1 MKKKVVTKDKL
12 DRWIREAQMNAEFP
26 QHRAHGMYGDP
37 KLDKINRDKKVMKK
51 EFLDL
56 GKQPIANKFLR
67 EDEFDD
73 EFFYNLKV
81 VFDDDTKLVS
91 LKDFVKPELMFND
104 DYVYHTSLS
113 VPMIKHFKE
122 TAEMLMK
129 EFNPSTVMEIG
140 SNDGVFLKNWN
151 NDNTIGVE
159 PCGNFAKVT
168 ENMGYQTYSEFWTTE
183 LSEKIKNDGH
193 VDFDLIYAANCI
205 CHIQDLDDCF
215 SAIKNILSEK
225 GTFVFEDPS
234 LLRMMERGSYDQLY
248 DEHAHIFSVT
258 ALDNILRK
266 NNLIIFRVDN
276 LSVHGGSNRI
286 YARHA
291 SIPTNL
297 IPDKS
302 VRNNLNQE
310 KDFGLNRFE
319 TYQVFAERV
328 NKSKNDL
335 VSMLK
340 SLKLEGKKIIS
351 YGATSKSTTVF
362 NYCGIDNS
370 LIDYITD
377 TTEDKQGK
385 YSPGTH
391 IPIVSPVDGFDES
404 VDVAFLGAW
413 NFKDV
418 IANKETKFI
427 KNGGKFITHVP
438 EVRII

>member
-1 MKKKVVTKDKL
+1 
-12 DRWIREAQMNAEFP
+12 
-26 QHRAHGMYGDP
+26 
-37 KLDKINRDKKVMKK
+37 MKK

-56 GKQPIANKFLR
+56 NRQPIANKFLR
-67 EDEFDD
+67 EDEFED

-234 LLRMMERGSYDQLY
+234 LLKMMERGSYDQIY

-258 ALDNILRK
+258 ALDNILKK
-266 NNLIIFRVDN
+266 NGLKIFRVDN

-286 YARHA
+286 YVSHLPPEPYTFFRYR
-291 SIPTNL
+291 PVEL
-297 IPDKS
+297 S
-302 VRNNLNQE
+302 VRENLQRE
-310 KDFGLNRFE
+310 DDFGLNEFK
-319 TYQVFAERV
+319 THQDFTKRV
-328 NKSKNDL
+328 EKSKNDL
-335 VSMLK
+335 VELLTKLK
-340 SLKLEGKKIIS
+340 DDGKRIMSI
-351 YGATSKSTTVF
+351 GATSKSTTVF
-362 NYCGIDNS
+362 NYCGIDGL
-370 LIDYITD
+370 LIECITD
-377 TTEDKQGK
+377 TTPDKQGM
-385 YSPGTH
+385 YSPGSH
-391 IPIVSPVDGFDES
+391 IPVVDRES
-404 VDVAFLGAW
+404 VNLNDYDYVFLGAW
-413 NFKDV
+413 NFKEV
-418 IANKETKFI
+418 ITDKEKDFI
-427 KNGGKFITHVP
+427 ENGGKFITHVP
-438 EVRII
+438 GVTVFT